1 MALRRKREIAAA
13 EQEFFEVFWYM
24 CQIFM
29 KKRIETGRANVSA
42 GIWKASLSTEEELRE
57 KYGGNILLPKD
68 DFEWGMING
77 KLSALHWALGK
88 DWNFLDESLW
98 EKRRTAMRQEW
109 ELLDA
114 QYEYCDRIWFG
125 RNSKIILNDK
135 GEEIFIP
142 RVEGGD
148 IGMIELLLERYGE
161 DKLVVNDDFE
171 WGVWSGRLSALRW
184 ILGDE
189 WDFLDT

>member
-1 MALRRKREIAAA
+1 MALRRKREIAA
-13 EQEFFEVFWYM
+13 EQEFFEIFWYM
-24 CQIFM
+24 CQMFM
-29 KKRIETGRANVSA
+29 KKRIEAGRTTVSA
-42 GIWKASLSTEEELRE
+42 GIWNASLSPEEQLRE
-57 KYGGNILLPKD
+57 KYGGNILLPAD

-98 EKRRTAMRQEW
+98 EKRRTVMRQEW
-109 ELLDA
+109 EFLEA
-114 QYEYCDRIWFG
+114 ENEYFERIWFG
-125 RNSKIILNDK
+125 RGSKFDLNEDNEPVLVPRFEEGK
-135 GEEIFIP
+135 RMFDVLLEKYGEE
-142 RVEGGD
+142 
-148 IGMIELLLERYGE
+148 
-161 DKLVVNDDFE
+161 KLVANDDFE